1 MAEPATR
8 TGISRR
14 LVILMAVAGGASV
27 ANLYYAQP
35 LLEVIAQS
43 LGVSIEAAGLIVTF
57 TQVGYLFGI
66 VALVPLGDMVE
77 RRRYVP
83 RVLVVAAV
91 ALTCTALAPSLPVI
105 AIALVVVG
113 VTSVGAQ
120 LLIPFAATLAR
131 DDERGTVMGI
141 VMSGVLLGVLLA
153 RTVSGLLAELGGWRL
168 VYGCAAVL
176 MLTLAVVLSRSLPLH
191 PPSDL
196 DRLPPVVRLGRPA
209 RALRAASATPDAAL
223 VPRLRGLHDPLD
235 VADVPARDPPFDY
248 SEGAIGLF
256 GLLGIGGAIAAQVA
270 GRSSTAATCTCRR
283 APSSRR
289 SSRAGGSWRWGGPTS
304 LALGAGIVLL
314 DLGVQGANITS
325 QTMIYAVR
333 PEARSR
339 MTTGYMTAVF
349 LGAATGSALSGSST
363 TPTAGRACAPWAR
376 RSPSWRW
383 ASSPRSR
390 RPAPATARRAIAGVR
405 PLSGPHRPATS
416 PDEDAPG
423 ADSSM
428 CRSSAQRE
436 IDPSSPACEPPSPSP
451 PPCAGAGPRR
461 PR

>member
-1 MAEPATR
+1 M
-8 TGISRR
+8 
-14 LVILMAVAGGASV
+14 
-27 ANLYYAQP
+27 
-35 LLEVIAQS
+35 
-43 LGVSIEAAGLIVTF
+43 SIEAAGLIVTF

-191 PPSDL
+191 PPSAWIGYRPL
-196 DRLPPVVRLGRPA
+196 FGSVARLVRSEPLLRRRMLLSFLGFA
-209 RALRAASATPDAAL
+209 NFTILWTSLTFL
-223 VPRLRGLHDPLD
+223 LS
-235 VADVPARDPPFDY
+235 DPPFDY
-248 SEGAIGLF
+248 SEGTIGLF

-270 GRSSTAATCTCRR
+270 GKVIDRGYVHVLTGIALTGILVARLILTQAEGALAVLLIGMVLFDLSQQSSLVCHQNVVLNVTNEARGRATTAQVSSAFVGGAIGSAIAAATYAAGGWQLVNGLATGLAAIALVAWAAERIRVRR
-283 APSSRR
+283 A
-289 SSRAGGSWRWGGPTS
+289 
-304 LALGAGIVLL
+304 V
-314 DLGVQGANITS
+314 
-325 QTMIYAVR
+325 
-333 PEARSR
+333 AR
-339 MTTGYMTAVF
+339 
-349 LGAATGSALSGSST
+349 
-363 TPTAGRACAPWAR
+363 
-376 RSPSWRW
+376 
-383 ASSPRSR
+383 
-390 RPAPATARRAIAGVR
+390 
-405 PLSGPHRPATS
+405 
-416 PDEDAPG
+416 
-423 ADSSM
+423 
-428 CRSSAQRE
+428 
-436 IDPSSPACEPPSPSP
+436 
-451 PPCAGAGPRR
+451 
-461 PR
+461 

>member
-1 MAEPATR
+1 
-8 TGISRR
+8 
-14 LVILMAVAGGASV
+14 MAVAGGASV

-35 LLEVIAQS
+35 LLDVIARS

-57 TQVGYLFGI
+57 TQLGYLVGI

-153 RTVSGLLAELGGWRL
+153 RTVSGLLAELGGWRV

-191 PPSDL
+191 PPSAWIGYRPL
-196 DRLPPVVRLGRPA
+196 FGSVARLVRSEPLLRRRMLLSFLGFA
-209 RALRAASATPDAAL
+209 NFTILWTSLTFL
-223 VPRLRGLHDPLD
+223 LS
-235 VADVPARDPPFDY
+235 DPPFDY
-248 SEGAIGLF
+248 SEGTIGLF

-270 GRSSTAATCTCRR
+270 GKVIDRGYVHVLTGIALILTQAEGALAVLLIGMVLFDLSQQSSLVCHQNVVLNVTNEARGRATTAQVSSAFVGGAIGSAVAAATYAAGGWQLVNGLATGLAAFALVAWAAERIRVRR
-283 APSSRR
+283 A
-289 SSRAGGSWRWGGPTS
+289 
-304 LALGAGIVLL
+304 V
-314 DLGVQGANITS
+314 
-325 QTMIYAVR
+325 
-333 PEARSR
+333 AR
-339 MTTGYMTAVF
+339 
-349 LGAATGSALSGSST
+349 
-363 TPTAGRACAPWAR
+363 
-376 RSPSWRW
+376 
-383 ASSPRSR
+383 
-390 RPAPATARRAIAGVR
+390 
-405 PLSGPHRPATS
+405 
-416 PDEDAPG
+416 
-423 ADSSM
+423 
-428 CRSSAQRE
+428 
-436 IDPSSPACEPPSPSP
+436 
-451 PPCAGAGPRR
+451 
-461 PR
+461 